1 MPNLSCGIVGL
12 PNVGKSTLFNALTKQ
27 MVAASNFPFCTIDPN
42 VGVVNVP
49 DERLDALSKLTKS
62 QKIVPA
68 TISFVDIAGLVKGAS
83 EGEGLGNQFLSNIR
97 ETDLIVQVVRCFED
111 ENVIHVNGSID
122 PIHDIEIIQ
131 LELILSDLHTA
142 DKIYTKL
149 EKNAKSAKEK
159 PAVLTVL
166 EKIRTHLNANQPIRT
181 LSFTPEEKEALKP
194 YPFLT
199 AKPLLYCTNVS
210 EKDLP
215 SMENSYVEK
224 VRAYAAKENIPVIP
238 ICARLEEELAG
249 LSDTDAK
256 EYLDS
261 LGLTE
266 SGLSRLIRVSF
277 ASLDLIT
284 FYTAGEKESRAW
296 TVHKGALAP
305 EAAAAIH
312 TDIQKGFIRAEVISY
327 DDYIRYGGR
336 VQAREAGKVRIEG
349 KSYTVHGDDVI
360 LFFHN

>member
-27 MVAASNFPFCTIDPN
+27 MIAASNFPFCTIDPN
-42 VGVVNVP
+42 VGIVDVP
-49 DERLDALSKLTKS
+49 DERLEKLSTLSKSLKT
-62 QKIVPA
+62 VPA

-97 ETDLIVQVVRCFED
+97 ETDLIVQVVRCFD
-111 ENVIHVNGSID
+111 DDNVIHVHGKVD
-122 PIHDIEIIQ
+122 PLHDIEIIQ
-131 LELILSDLHTA
+131 LELILSDLQVA
-142 DKIYTKL
+142 EKIYAKL
-149 EKNAKSAKEK
+149 EKGAKSMKDK
-159 PAVLTVL
+159 PTVL
-166 EKIRTHLNANQPIRT
+166 PALDKVKNHLNANQPVRT
-181 LSFTPEEKEALKP
+181 LELTPEEREALKP
-194 YPFLT
+194 YPFMT
-199 AKPLLYCTNVS
+199 GKPLIYCVNVS

-215 SMENSYVEK
+215 SMDNEH
-224 VRAYAAKENIPVIP
+224 VRAVRAFAAKENIPVVP

-249 LSDTDAK
+249 LSDTEAK

-266 SGLSRLIRVSF
+266 SGLSRLIKVSF
-277 ASLDLIT
+277 GSLGLIT
-284 FYTAGEKESRAW
+284 FYTAGEKEARAW
-296 TVHKGALAP
+296 TIHRGSLAP
-305 EAAAAIH
+305 EAAGAIH

-327 DDYIRYGGR
+327 EDYIRYGGR

-349 KSYTVHGDDVI
+349 KTYPVRDDDVI